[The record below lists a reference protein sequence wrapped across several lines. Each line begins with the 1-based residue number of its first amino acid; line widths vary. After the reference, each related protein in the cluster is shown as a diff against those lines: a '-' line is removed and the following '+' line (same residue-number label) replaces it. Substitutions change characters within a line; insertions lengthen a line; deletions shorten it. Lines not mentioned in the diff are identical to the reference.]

1 MELSKKEITEKYE
14 TATNELAE
22 ALSKIYDL
30 RNTFKYLS
38 ETADDNGD
46 PYFILDDA
54 LIKLGAALANATI
67 YTKEYKEE
75 LNNKQA

>member
-1 MELSKKEITEKYE
+1 MKLSKKEIAERYE

-22 ALSKIYDL
+22 ALSKTYEL

-38 ETADDNGD
+38 ETTEDNGD
-46 PYFILDDA
+46 PYFILDSA
-54 LIKLGAALANATI
+54 LIKLGAALASANV

-75 LNNKQA
+75 LSKEA